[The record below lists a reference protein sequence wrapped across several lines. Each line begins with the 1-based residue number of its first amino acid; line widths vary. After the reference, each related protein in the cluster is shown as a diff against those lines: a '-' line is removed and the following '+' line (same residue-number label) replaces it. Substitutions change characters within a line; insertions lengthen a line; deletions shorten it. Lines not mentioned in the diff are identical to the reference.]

1 MWIEEITTKSGA
13 LRYKFCE
20 RFMDPVTGQVK
31 KVSVTLDK
39 NTTISRKKAKDL
51 LAAKAPAAF
60 APAQLTL
67 GQVIKLYN
75 AAQIQELKDSTTVR
89 NRRQMKALERILGS
103 STPVNRIT
111 AGYINQRFAETGESN
126 SRINE
131 RLTRLKAMLR
141 WAYKNDYVS
150 DIGFLAKLAPRPD
163 QTRKEKLLE
172 KYMEPHELAA
182 VLDAMTSQPKWALL
196 TRFLCLSGLRIGEAA
211 ALTVE
216 DVGSE
221 YIAVTK
227 TYNNEVGLIP
237 TPKTDA
243 SNRDVYIQP
252 ELAACI
258 KEIRQLIRMEKLRFG
273 YHSDLFLPSCSG
285 GYLHYDA
292 FRKYLG
298 DKTQAA
304 IGRRLTPQACRHTM
318 TSLFAGAGVPLE
330 TISRRLGHEDSGVTR
345 KIYFHITEKLKERD
359 NDIVRAVSVL

>member
-1 MWIEEITTKSGA
+1 MWIEEVAGKNGI
-13 LRYKFCE
+13 RYKFCE
-20 RFMDPVTGQVK
+20 RVKHPVTGHVK

-39 NTTISRKKAKDL
+39 NTTVTRKKAREM
-51 LAAKAPAAF
+51 LAAKIPAAF
-60 APAQLTL
+60 VPDQLTL
-67 GQVIKLYN
+67 SQVIALYN
-75 AAQIQELKDSTTVR
+75 DAQRKELKDSTTVR

-103 STPVNRIT
+103 STPIARIT
-111 AGYINQRFAETGESN
+111 AGYINQCFAETGESN

-131 RLTRLKAMLR
+131 RLTRLKAMFR
-141 WAYKNDYVS
+141 WAYSNDYVP
-150 DIGFLAKLAPRPD
+150 DIGFLAKLSPRPD

-211 ALTVE
+211 ALTDS
-216 DVGSE
+216 DVSDE
-221 YIAVTK
+221 YISITK

-243 SNRDVYIQP
+243 SSREVYIQP

-258 KEIRQLIRMEKLRFG
+258 REIRLYVRLEKLRLG
-273 YHSDLFLPSCSG
+273 YQSDLFFPNESG
-285 GYLHYDA
+285 GHLHYDA

-330 TISRRLGHEDSGVTR
+330 TISRRLGHEDSAVTR
-345 KIYFHITEKLKERD
+345 KIYFHITERLKEHD
-359 NDIVRAVSVL
+359 NDLIRAVSIF